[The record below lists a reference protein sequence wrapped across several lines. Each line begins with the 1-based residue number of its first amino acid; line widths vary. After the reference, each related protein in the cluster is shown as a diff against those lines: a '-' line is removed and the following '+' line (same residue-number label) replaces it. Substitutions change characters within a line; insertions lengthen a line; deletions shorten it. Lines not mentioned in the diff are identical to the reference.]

1 MTDARVKS
9 PCNTQESEERYLSYL
24 VTGVI
29 VLIVLFIYF
38 LLYRPWQLRWGA
50 TDSEVERYL
59 PGDNVV
65 SNPQFN
71 ATRAVTVEARPED
84 IWPWL
89 VQIGCKRAG
98 WYSYDWVDNLGIPSA
113 ERIIPGYQQIEIG
126 QLIPMSPNGKV
137 GMYVKDFLF
146 PNWILWGDLKN
157 HSTWC
162 WSLNPVDATHTR
174 LITRVRLK
182 YNWLSPTIIFS
193 VLLDIG
199 DIVMMRKCMLGIK
212 RRAEELAHGNLR

>member
-1 MTDARVKS
+1 M
-9 PCNTQESEERYLSYL
+9 
-24 VTGVI
+24 
-29 VLIVLFIYF
+29 LIVLTIYF

-50 TDSEVERYL
+50 TDDEVDRYI
-59 PGDNVV
+59 PGDDVV
-65 SNPQFN
+65 SNPHFN

-89 VQIGCKRAG
+89 VQIGCRRAG

-113 ERIIPGYQQIEIG
+113 ERIIPEYQHFEIG
-126 QLIPMSPNGKV
+126 QLIPFSPNGKM
-137 GMYVKDFLF
+137 GMYVKDFSP
-146 PNWILWGDLKN
+146 PNWMLWGDLEN
-157 HSTWC
+157 ISTWC
-162 WSLNPVDATHTR
+162 WSLYPVDTTHTR

-212 RRAEELAHGNLR
+212 RRAEGLAQRGPLSQS